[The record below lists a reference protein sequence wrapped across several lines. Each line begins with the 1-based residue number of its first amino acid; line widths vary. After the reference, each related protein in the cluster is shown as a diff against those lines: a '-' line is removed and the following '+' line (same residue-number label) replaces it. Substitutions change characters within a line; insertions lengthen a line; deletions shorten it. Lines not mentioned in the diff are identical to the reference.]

1 MNIEDFEHKLRSHDP
16 AAHLE
21 GRDTAEHRALFEQ
34 AINGQPTN
42 VISISRWTNRRKAV
56 SAAAAALLV
65 IGFGGPVISGATSAS
80 PTRLVFGESQSNM
93 TSDKSELGGAS
104 PEGSLSAKDSY
115 MGFWGFY
122 NYVLNA
128 DVTVDIATSAPA
140 YKIVN
145 VSNID
150 KRVQEIAD
158 ALGIKNLVKSDSE
171 DVTSTNS
178 DSQDASENFYAWTN
192 EGSASFSYYN
202 SKVDPWR
209 DCYSVDSTKDSEP
222 VSCNPIANNLYT
234 ESEAKAAAKQ
244 LLAELG
250 FETGNMK
257 FDSYKYDYSTDVYAT
272 VQVNGIDSPLS
283 YYISYTANGDLY
295 SASGSLTKIVEIGSY
310 DLIDVAS
317 AIKRANT
324 LTNRT
329 IDTWK
334 TMPNEESTDVEP
346 GNSGSTADD
355 GDVSE
360 PSEPRVDTSQPSDDP
375 TAAIDEPVEPLTY
388 QPTTVNVSRVELGYQ
403 MFWMNDNSV
412 LWLPVVNFFG
422 TTKDFAE
429 ETQYG
434 STVAVVDSQID
445 IDSLYMS
452 MGMIGPMSRSAM
464 ID

>member
-104 PEGSLSAKDSY
+104 REGSLSSKDSY
-115 MGFWGFY
+115 VGFWGFY

-145 VSNID
+145 ISNID
-150 KRVQEIAD
+150 KRIQEIAD
-158 ALGIKNLVKSDSE
+158 ALGVKNLVKSDSE
-171 DVTSTNS
+171 DGTSTSS
-178 DSQDASENFYAWTN
+178 DPQNTSENFYAWES

-209 DCYSVDSTKDSEP
+209 DCYSVNSTTDSEP
-222 VSCNPIANNLYT
+222 VACNPIANNLYT
-234 ESEAKAAAKQ
+234 ESQAKTAAKQ

-283 YYISYTANGDLY
+283 YYVSYTANGDLY
-295 SASGSLTKIVEIGSY
+295 SASGSLTKMVEIGSY
-310 DLIDVAS
+310 DLINVAS
-317 AIKRANT
+317 AIERANT

-334 TMPNEESTDVEP
+334 TMPNEDSTDVKP

-375 TAAIDEPVEPLTY
+375 TAAIDEPFEPLTY

-422 TTKDFAE
+422 TTKDSAE
-429 ETQYG
+429 EIQYG

>member
-1 MNIEDFEHKLRSHDP
+1 
-16 AAHLE
+16 
-21 GRDTAEHRALFEQ
+21 
-34 AINGQPTN
+34 
-42 VISISRWTNRRKAV
+42 
-56 SAAAAALLV
+56 
-65 IGFGGPVISGATSAS
+65 
-80 PTRLVFGESQSNM
+80 
-93 TSDKSELGGAS
+93 
-104 PEGSLSAKDSY
+104 

-145 VSNID
+145 ISNID
-150 KRVQEIAD
+150 KRIQEIAD
-158 ALGIKNLVKSDSE
+158 ALGVKNLVKSYSE
-171 DVTSTNS
+171 YVTSTSS
-178 DSQDASENFYAWTN
+178 DPQNTSENFYAWTN

-209 DCYSVDSTKDSEP
+209 DCYSVDSTMDSEP
-222 VSCNPIANNLYT
+222 VACNPIANNLYT

-250 FETGNMK
+250 FESSNMK

-334 TMPNEESTDVEP
+334 TMPNEDSTDVEP

>member
-16 AAHLE
+16 AANLE
-21 GRDTAEHRALFEQ
+21 GLDTAEHRALFEK
-34 AINGQPTN
+34 AINGQPAN

-65 IGFGGPVISGATSAS
+65 VGFGGPVISGATSAT
-80 PTRLVFGESQSNM
+80 PNRLVFGESQSNM
-93 TSDKSELGGAS
+93 ATDKSGRGDAS
-104 PEGSLSAKDSY
+104 PEGSLTTKDSAIGY
-115 MGFWGFY
+115 WGFY
-122 NYVLNA
+122 HYELNA
-128 DVTVDIATSAPA
+128 DADVNIATSAPA
-140 YKIVN
+140 FKIVN

-150 KRVQEIAD
+150 KRIQEIAD
-158 ALGIKNLVKSDSE
+158 ALGVKNLVNSDSE
-171 DVTSTNS
+171 DGTSTSS
-178 DSQDASENFYAWTN
+178 DPQNTSENFYAWES

-209 DCYSVDSTKDSEP
+209 DCYSVDSTIDSEP
-222 VSCNPIANNLYT
+222 EVCDPIANNLFT
-234 ESEAKAAAKQ
+234 GTEAKAAAKK
-244 LLAELG
+244 LLANLG
-250 FETGNMK
+250 FETANMK
-257 FDSYKYDYSTDVYAT
+257 FDSYEYDYATDVYAT
-272 VQVNGIDSPLS
+272 VQVNGIDSPLTH
-283 YYISYTANGDLY
+283 YVSYTANGDLY

-334 TMPNEESTDVEP
+334 TMPNEDSTDVEP

-375 TAAIDEPVEPLTY
+375 TAAIDEPFEPLTY

>member
-16 AAHLE
+16 AANLE

-104 PEGSLSAKDSY
+104 REGSLSAKDSY
-115 MGFWGFY
+115 MGYWGFY

-128 DVTVDIATSAPA
+128 DVNIDIATSAPA

-145 VSNID
+145 ISNID

-171 DVTSTNS
+171 DVTSTTS
-178 DSQDASENFYAWTN
+178 DPQDASENFYAWTN

-295 SASGSLTKIVEIGSY
+295 SASGSLTKMVEIGSY

-317 AIKRANT
+317 AIERANT

-334 TMPNEESTDVEP
+334 TMPNEDSTDVEP